1 MQQCSDD
8 MQQLNARV
16 ARVEGDV
23 ERIKTAFVLNDRG
36 VEDYDGHRKEHVAN
50 VQEEKA
56 MSELKIGATKKI
68 VMGLIGLVITLI
80 GFGIGPYVRSLLG
93 VAP

>member
-36 VEDYDGHRKEHVAN
+36 AEDYDGHRLFHRARTDEA
-50 VQEEKA
+50 KA
-56 MSELKIGATKKI
+56 MQDFKFDATKKI
-68 VMGLIGLVITLI
+68 LLGVVGIVMALI
-80 GFGIGPYVRSLLG
+80 GFGAGPYLRSLLG
-93 VAP
+93 VP